1 MVEVMC
7 KGRVEVV
14 IQIKYIE
21 DNPWGL
27 YTNDLHVNSN
37 YICYLVMT
45 HMLCCTVLHSQH
57 GSHAVL
63 RTVPPAVPPTVP
75 LAMPRLPP
83 PHVIPLH
90 YSPSLQAVSLM
101 REILGY
107 WQQHFEGWF

>member
-1 MVEVMC
+1 MVEVVC

-37 YICYLVMT
+37 YICYLEMT
-45 HMLCCTVLHSQH
+45 HMLCRTVPRSQH
-57 GSHAVL
+57 GSHAL
-63 RTVPPAVPPTVP
+63 PRTQHGSHAVPRTVPPTVP
-75 LAMPRLPP
+75 HTVPLAVPRLPP

-90 YSPSLQAVSLM
+90 SSPSLQAASSM
-101 REILGY
+101 
-107 WQQHFEGWF
+107 